1 MDKSL
6 PDNILEIPN
15 GLRSDLNDTLDH
27 VADAFVQQSQAL
39 DKLSKIF
46 SRDTYRAALRM
57 IMQTKGH
64 VIIIGMG
71 KSGHVGRKVS
81 ATMASTGTP
90 SFFLHP
96 AEASHGDLGMIT
108 PKDTLMLI
116 SYSGETQEIIQLVP
130 HLKKFGNKVLAI
142 TGKPNSS
149 LASISDVVIDIHVD
163 EEACPQNLVPTTSIT
178 VTSAIGDALAL
189 ALMQLRNFGATE
201 FARFHPGGSLGK
213 KLLNTVSDLMAVKSV
228 PIVSPSIV
236 LLELASEMAGGAHGV
251 AVVVNEESKPI
262 GVVTKDQLAVA
273 LRVTRRIEEVTAHQ
287 VMSSHFETV
296 TSSEIVYKA
305 DEDMRHKDVKFLLVV
320 DDDNSYKG
328 LYKPEE

>member
-1 MDKSL
+1 MESL

-15 GLRSDLNDTLDH
+15 GLKKDLNETLDQ
-27 VADAFVQQSQAL
+27 VAHAFIQQSQAL
-39 DKLSKIF
+39 EKLSKVF
-46 SRDTYRAALRM
+46 SREAYRSTLRM
-57 IMQTKGH
+57 VMQTKGH

-71 KSGHVGRKVS
+71 KSGHVGRKIS
-81 ATMASTGTP
+81 ATLASTGTP

-108 PKDTLMLI
+108 PNDTLMLI
-116 SYSGETQEIIQLVP
+116 SYSGETEEIIQLVP
-130 HLKKFGNKVLAI
+130 HLKKFGNKVIAV

-149 LASISDVVIDIHVD
+149 LAGISDVIIDIHVD

-189 ALMQLRNFGATE
+189 ALMQLRNFGATD

-213 KLLNTVSDLMAVKSV
+213 KLLNTVGDLMSVKTV
-228 PIVSPSIV
+228 PVVRPDIV
-236 LLELASEMAGGAHGV
+236 LLDLASEMAGGAHGV
-251 AVVVNEESKPI
+251 AVVKNAQGKPI

-287 VMSSHFETV
+287 VMSSQFEMV
-296 TSSEIVYKA
+296 NSDRIVYKA
-305 DEDMRHKDVKFLLVV
+305 DEDMRHKDVKFMVVV
-320 DDDNSYKG
+320 DQKGLYKG